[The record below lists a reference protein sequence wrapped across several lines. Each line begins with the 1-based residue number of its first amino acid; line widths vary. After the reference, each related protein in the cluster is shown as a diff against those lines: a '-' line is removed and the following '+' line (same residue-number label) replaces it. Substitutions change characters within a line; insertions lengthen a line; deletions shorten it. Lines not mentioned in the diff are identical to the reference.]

1 MIYTQIPATYK
12 YDVLAEAIYSREMEH
27 FHYQLDAVNFT
38 NLLETIEEGA
48 YKQELQGRL
57 ASTLEQMAKVD
68 SIYNALTAQIE
79 DAVEYAAA
87 VERATQKRSASA

>member
-12 YDVLAEAIYSREMEH
+12 YDVLADAIYSREMEH
-27 FHYQLDAVNFT
+27 FHYRLDAVNFT

-79 DAVEYAAA
+79 NPVMYAAA
-87 VERATQKRSASA
+87 VERAAQKRSTAA